1 MVRVGPLG
9 LQKSRISSCR
19 PTEILILHRFISNSL
34 VLAQNQVA
42 ILLTACSKFMRFG
55 HATPNIPGLV
65 FQETCC
71 LWEAI
76 IPSAGFEN
84 ERRPSSKQLDICI
97 RNGGHDDNVL
107 RPRHSIF
114 DSFDRHDKLF
124 AQLLDQYNA
133 QTDVLS
139 WWRPRKRQD
148 ER

>member
-1 MVRVGPLG
+1 MLRRTF
-9 LQKSRISSCR
+9 QASFSRRLAVCGKPSS
-19 PTEILILHRFISNSL
+19 H
-34 VLAQNQVA
+34 Q
-42 ILLTACSKFMRFG
+42 
-55 HATPNIPGLV
+55 
-65 FQETCC
+65 
-71 LWEAI
+71 
-76 IPSAGFEN
+76 AGFEN